1 MLHVHA
7 TPRAFVFIGRLAE
20 LTALAAASPPQ
31 ALVFRADGGTASG
44 SRPAPRLRPRPARQE
59 LPVDAPEVAPRQDL
73 PVAL

>member
-31 ALVFRADGGTASG
+31 APLF
-44 SRPAPRLRPRPARQE
+44 PAPRDRPPDANTDTDADAGRGIVPA
-59 LPVDAPEVAPRQDL
+59 
-73 PVAL
+73 